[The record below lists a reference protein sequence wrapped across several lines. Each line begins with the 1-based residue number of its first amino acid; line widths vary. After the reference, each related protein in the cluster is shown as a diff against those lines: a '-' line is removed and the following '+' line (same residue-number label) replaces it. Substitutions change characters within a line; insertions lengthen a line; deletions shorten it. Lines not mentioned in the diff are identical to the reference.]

1 MLQGVTESGTRK
13 RRADADRNVEAILDA
28 VLDGG
33 IVGGELNV
41 AAVARLAGV
50 SRVTLYSHFP
60 TRQALVEAAVDR
72 AITES
77 GRLVEELRLD
87 LHPAPDALD
96 RLVSSSWRM
105 VDKYRSL
112 YTAASTELPAGRLT
126 ALHGPLFDHVRKL
139 VLRGRR
145 EGSFRTDLPVDW
157 LVATAFSLMHQAA
170 DQVEAGRLSHRKAG
184 SVISTTL
191 LAVLTRP

>member
-1 MLQGVTESGTRK
+1 MLRGVTEPRTGR
-13 RRADADRNVEAILDA
+13 RRADAERNVEAIVDA

-33 IVGGELNV
+33 IVGGELNI

-72 AITES
+72 AIDES
-77 GRLVEELRLD
+77 TRLAEELRLD
-87 LHPAPDALD
+87 LDPAPEALS

-112 YTAASTELPAGRLT
+112 YTAAASELPAGQLM
-126 ALHGPLFDHVRKL
+126 ALHSPLVGRVRKL
-139 VLRGRR
+139 ILRGRR
-145 EGSFRTDLPVDW
+145 EGSFRKDLPVDW

-170 DQVEAGRLSHRKAG
+170 EEVEAGRLSARKAG
-184 SVISTTL
+184 SVITATVQS
-191 LAVLTRP
+191 VLTCP